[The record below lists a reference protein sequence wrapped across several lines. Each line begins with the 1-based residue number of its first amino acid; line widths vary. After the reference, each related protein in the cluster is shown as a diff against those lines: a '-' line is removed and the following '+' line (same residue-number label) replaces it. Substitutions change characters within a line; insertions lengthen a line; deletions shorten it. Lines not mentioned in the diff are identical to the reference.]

1 MNDATAVRWTW
12 PGHNHERERRDLGD
26 SDRSAA
32 SPGRRHAALAA
43 IRSAE
48 DGSADPAAIDADDLA
63 LLPLQAIGDA
73 APTKLHED
81 LPAMLVNPASQAAGL
96 EVVHDNPAH
105 VVSPASASLPVG
117 VFSPEALLSPLEER
131 VRKLEAALAELRD
144 TRQLETRVA
153 ARVSDQIAQDLAPA
167 TGLSPKA
174 GLVELG
180 KRLLGVAAPPPP
192 RTLGPRPAG
201 KRPGWL
207 LLEILAEAR
216 AILRMYFDPRYRMT
230 WVGRVLPIALL
241 VAFFFPAICPGD
253 LPLVGPLLAK
263 ISLLVKVVELV
274 IAYVL
279 FKVLAHEARRYRET
293 SPDIPPSMRL

>member
-1 MNDATAVRWTW
+1 MSANDASSGIRIDRPHLLA
-12 PGHNHERERRDLGD
+12 GD
-26 SDRSAA
+26 VPSLAA
-32 SPGRRHAALAA
+32 SE
-43 IRSAE
+43 AE
-48 DGSADPAAIDADDLA
+48 DGADPAAIDADDLA
-63 LLPLQAIGDA
+63 LLPLEARDQPA
-73 APTKLHED
+73 ANEAHED
-81 LPAMLVNPASQAAGL
+81 VPAMLVNPASLAAGL
-96 EVVHDNPAH
+96 KVVHDNPAD

-117 VFSPEALLSPLEER
+117 VFSPETLLSPLEER

-144 TRQLETRVA
+144 TRQLESRVA

-167 TGLSPKA
+167 TGLSPQA

-207 LLEILAEAR
+207 LLEIFAEAR
-216 AILRMYFDPRYRMT
+216 AIPRMYFDPRYRMT
-230 WVGRVLPIALL
+230 WVGRILPIVLL
-241 VAFFFPAICPGD
+241 LAFFFPAYALAIF
-253 LPLVGPLLAK
+253 PLVGPLLAN
-263 ISLLVKVVELV
+263 ISLLVKVVELL